1 MHNAQY
7 YAQYTMHNMH
17 DYMHNTR
24 CFKSALQSFALRC
37 NWSRKSVW
45 WSSNRKE
52 AYLDY
57 KNKDL

>member
-24 CFKSALQSFALRC
+24 CFKSALQSFALRR
-37 NWSRKSVW
+37 NGSRKSVW
-45 WSSNRKE
+45 WSSK
-52 AYLDY
+52 
-57 KNKDL
+57 